1 MNPNLITEESYRN
14 KVYVFRDRHDAGG
27 KLSQKLIVYKNT
39 DAIIL
44 AIPSGGVP
52 VASEI
57 AKSLNLPLDLILVR
71 KIQIPWNPEAGF
83 GAINPDGAVIF
94 NEALLNSLSLTEDEI
109 NSQIKKTKDI
119 LRKRNELFRGGK
131 PFPEI
136 KNKIII
142 LVDDGL
148 ASGYTMLSALR
159 FVKKREPRKIIVA
172 VPTGS
177 LKTVEFILPD
187 VDELICLNIRSGFSF
202 AVADAYR
209 YWYDLMDEEVQ
220 CLIKS
225 SN

>member
-1 MNPNLITEESYRN
+1 MKANLVTEESCRN
-14 KVYVFRDRHDAGG
+14 KVHVFEDRHDAGR
-27 KLSQKLIVYKNT
+27 KLGQKLIVYKNT

-220 CLIKS
+220 CLLKS
-225 SN
+225 